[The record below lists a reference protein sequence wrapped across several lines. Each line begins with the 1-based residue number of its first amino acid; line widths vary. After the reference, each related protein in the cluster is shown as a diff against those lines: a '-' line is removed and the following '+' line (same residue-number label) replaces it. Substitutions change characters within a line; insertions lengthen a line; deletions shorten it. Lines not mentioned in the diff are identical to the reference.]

1 MLVNRVKRI
10 IDRETMRERKMPS
23 TGKKEPI
30 EDLKDKLRSF
40 FGPRDPQKKKNALPP
55 KTHFNLWYLLIAFF
69 LFTYLQQYFLSRKVE
84 TIPYGQFKALAGAN
98 VSKLTIGPENIT
110 GTLTGRETKPGQQFT
125 TILPFVLAAIGE
137 AAGSVGDPCPAH
149 LFIIERSK
157 NANIVV
163 YDANRGPAG
172 DFAASEP
179 VVAYWLLNGERGQR
193 EELNAVERKR
203 AYGFDVTPGDTPGT
217 YAMAFKA
224 SRKRSLTIRM
234 LNGCPV
240 ATALIGGHNGILRR
254 IFVQAKDDSFRP
266 KVEYIDLFGDDVA
279 TGGLLYEKFVPEK

>member
-1 MLVNRVKRI
+1 
-10 IDRETMRERKMPS
+10 MPS
-23 TGKKEPI
+23 TGKKEPV
-30 EDLKDKLRSF
+30 EDLKDKLGSF
-40 FGPRDPQKKKNALPP
+40 FGPRDPQKKKDTLPP
-55 KTHFNLWYLLIAFF
+55 KTHFSIWYFLIAFL
-69 LFTYLQQYFLSRKVE
+69 LFTYLQQYLLSRKKVE
-84 TIPYGQFKALAGAN
+84 TIPYGQFKQALAGGN
-98 VSKLTIGPENIT
+98 VSKLTIDPENIT
-110 GTLTGRETKPGQQFT
+110 GTLTGREKKPGQQFT

-149 LFIIERSK
+149 LFIIEWSK

-172 DFAASEP
+172 DFVASEP
-179 VVAYWLLNGERGQR
+179 VVAYWLLNAEKGQR
-193 EELNAVERKR
+193 EELNVVERKH

-224 SRKRSLTIRM
+224 SRKRPLTILM
-234 LNGCPV
+234 LNGCLV

-266 KVEYIDLFGDDVA
+266 EVEYIELFGEGVA
-279 TGGLLYEKFVPEK
+279 TGGPLYEKFVPGK